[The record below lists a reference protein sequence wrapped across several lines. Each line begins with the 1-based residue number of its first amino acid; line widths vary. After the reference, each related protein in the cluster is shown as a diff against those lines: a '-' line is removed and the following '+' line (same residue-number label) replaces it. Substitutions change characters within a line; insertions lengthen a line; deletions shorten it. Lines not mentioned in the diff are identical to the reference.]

1 MAACSGVSIS
11 SAPVNSPPAAEPE
24 PLSLIPGPLG
34 DAVEMG
40 AGHPDVVVVSALPL
54 RDDVVQRERGCVA
67 GARRWSSGVT
77 AVPHRAMGAS
87 ASQGGLSGKKPLV
100 VEAVLYGLAA
110 SSALVVGAFLGTRW
124 DPPRRVTGVLLAF
137 ASGALI
143 SALAFELFEE
153 AFELGG
159 AWRSGAGLLAGA
171 AAFVLVDSL
180 LDKHVAGDPG
190 AEQREVAADAARGGV
205 GWALLAAVTLD
216 GVPENLALGVSLV
229 EGASLTLL
237 VAIFFSNLPES
248 LVGAVEMRHEERST
262 RQVMTV
268 WLLCAALLT
277 IAVVVGR
284 AVAGGLGDSVLAVA
298 LGFAG
303 GAVLASLA
311 DTLMPEAFE
320 HGRPLNAFATAGGFF
335 LSFVLA
341 A

>member
-1 MAACSGVSIS
+1 M
-11 SAPVNSPPAAEPE
+11 
-24 PLSLIPGPLG
+24 L
-34 DAVEMG
+34 D
-40 AGHPDVVVVSALPL
+40 
-54 RDDVVQRERGCVA
+54 
-67 GARRWSSGVT
+67 
-77 AVPHRAMGAS
+77 
-87 ASQGGLSGKKPLV
+87 
-100 VEAVLYGLAA
+100 AVLYGLAA
-110 SSALVVGAFLGTRW
+110 SSALVIGASIGSRFS
-124 DPPRRVTGVLLAF
+124 PSKMVTGVLLAF

-153 AFELGG
+153 AFHLGG
-159 AWRSGAGLLAGA
+159 AVRAGLGLLLGA
-171 AAFVLVDSL
+171 ATFVTVDSL
-180 LDKHVAGDPG
+180 LDRKVAGHPG
-190 AEQREVAADAARGGV
+190 ADARETTGGGARGGV

-229 EGASLTLL
+229 EGASITLL

-248 LVGAVEMRHEERST
+248 LVGAVAMREEGRSPG
-262 RQVMTV
+262 TV
-268 WLLCAALLT
+268 IATWVACGVLLAA
-277 IAVVVGR
+277 AVVLGR
-284 AVAGGLGDSVLAVA
+284 ALAGPLSDEVLALA